1 MAVIKKNDLKVM
13 SAKEAE
19 AKIADL
25 EKAIL
30 ELHGEGKRE
39 KVQPLKRTIAKLK
52 TIIANPPAEK
62 PKEELKEKPKEEPKE
77 KV

>member
-1 MAVIKKNDLKVM
+1 MAVIKKNELKEM
-13 SAKEAE
+13 SAKAAQ

-39 KVQPLKRTIAKLK
+39 KVKPLRRTIAKLK
-52 TIIANPPAEK
+52 THIGQVMASTGEK
-62 PKEELKEKPKEEPKE
+62 PK
-77 KV
+77 V